1 LSAVHWKVFS
11 SPVGYLN
18 VTLCVATRQATALRG
33 ALGADAIVLLHA
45 AVLHLRAADILAVTC
60 E

>member
-18 VTLCVATRQATALRG
+18 VTLCVATRQTIALRG
-33 ALGADAIVLLHA
+33 ALDAAAPVLLQA
-45 AVLHLRAADILAVTC
+45 AVLHLRAADILRVTC